1 MNDELKNIAATG
13 LSSDQ
18 VLALRQQFG
27 PNVFSRQRSARW
39 WKVMWDVIRE
49 PMFLLLAIA
58 SSLYFILHEARE
70 GWMMIFAMLFVIA
83 ISVWQDFRSK
93 RAIDALRQLTTP
105 TVSVVRDK
113 QTITISPAELVPG
126 DIVLLEEGVLV
137 PADAIILQ
145 AHDLTVNE
153 SVITGESLPVFKD
166 VSEKEGK
173 LFQGTLLET
182 GNCIAQVTATG
193 DRSVLGKIGRS
204 IASIETPPTLLQR
217 QIGRFIAV
225 FAWFGLGAF
234 LLIGVVNY
242 IGSHDLVQS
251 ALNSLTLAMALIPE
265 EIPVAFS
272 SFMAIGAFEMSKRG
286 IISRLPQTIENLG
299 AVSVLCLDK
308 TGTITQN
315 IMEVHTLYDLHADL
329 LTEKNDFSKNS
340 QILQLAALASED
352 TPFDSM
358 EKAIMAACAAINIP
372 RLPDQWK
379 QIHEYPLEGRPPMMT
394 HVFSSP
400 DKNVAVAKGAV
411 EKIIAVCS
419 SLTEQERVKV
429 QSIADKLA
437 AGGYRVLGICTAD
450 APGPQPK
457 SQEEFAW
464 RFSGLL
470 GLYDPP
476 KPNAV
481 EVFSELAVSKV
492 NVKLLT
498 GDNPQTAMTIATQ
511 CGIKHNGSHVNGE
524 DVMKMDEVQLRKTL
538 GEVQIFARMFPD
550 AKLKVIEALKQ
561 SGETVGMTG
570 DGVNDG
576 PALQAAH
583 IGIAM
588 GKKGTETA
596 RRAADLVL
604 TDDDISKIVAA
615 IRQGRKIFSNL
626 KKGLRYIIS
635 IHIPII
641 LTATIPLLAGWQFP
655 NIFQPIHI
663 IFLELIMGPTCSIFF
678 EKEPVEASL
687 VSAPPRNRT
696 DGFLLAREWMTS
708 IAQGMVISLGVLI
721 IYWHYMQQGSSI
733 QVVRSAV
740 MVTLIMCN
748 VLLTFSNRSFSAS
761 ILSTL
766 RYRNPLSLPVL
777 LATLVFLA
785 IIQLVPSVRELFGM
799 TLLSGMQLVYC
810 GLVSIA
816 AVMWIELWKFWKF
829 RV

>member
-1 MNDELKNIAATG
+1 MQDELQNITITG

-18 VLALRQQFG
+18 VLKLREQFG
-27 PNVFSRQRSARW
+27 LNLLSRQRSARW
-39 WKVMWDVIRE
+39 WKIIWDVVRE

-58 SSLYFILHEARE
+58 SSLYFILREPRE
-70 GWMMIFAMLFVIA
+70 GWMMLFAMAFVIA

-93 RAIDALRQLTTP
+93 RAIDALRELTTP
-105 TVSVVRDK
+105 TVKVVRDG
-113 QTITISPAELVPG
+113 QTVTVVPAELVPG

-137 PADAIILQ
+137 PADGVIIT

-153 SVITGESLPVFKD
+153 SVLTGESLPVSKTA
-166 VSEKEGK
+166 SEKEGK
-173 LFQGTLLET
+173 LFQGTLIEA
-182 GNCIAQVTATG
+182 GNCLARITATG

-204 IASIETPPTLLQR
+204 MAAIETPPTLLQR
-217 QIGRFIAV
+217 QIGRFISV

-234 LLIGVVNY
+234 LLIGLVNY
-242 IGSHDLVQS
+242 FSSYNLVQS

-272 SFMAIGAFEMSKRG
+272 SFMAIGAFQMSKRG

-315 IMEVHTLYDLHADL
+315 IMEVHTLYDLRNDL
-329 LTEKNDFSKNS
+329 LTEKQDFAKNA
-340 QILQLAALASED
+340 QLLRLAALASED
-352 TPFDSM
+352 IPFDSM
-358 EKAIMAACAAINIP
+358 EKAIMMACAAVGIS

-400 DKNVAVAKGAV
+400 GKNVAVAKGAV
-411 EKIIAVCS
+411 EKIIAVCL
-419 SLTEQERVKV
+419 SLTEQERIKV
-429 QSIADKLA
+429 ESIAEKLA
-437 AGGYRVLGICTAD
+437 AGGYRVLGICLAD
-450 APGPQPK
+450 ATEQYPK
-457 SQEEFAW
+457 SQEAFAW
-464 RFSGLL
+464 QFSGLL

-476 KPNAV
+476 KPNVV
-481 EVFSELAVSKV
+481 EVFSELAISKV
-492 NVKLLT
+492 KVKLLT

-511 CGIKHNGSHVNGE
+511 CGIAHNGSFIIG
-524 DVMKMDEVQLRKTL
+524 DDIMKMDAGLLRKAL
-538 GEVQIFARMFPD
+538 DKVQIFARMFPD

-561 SGETVGMTG
+561 AGETVGMTG

-576 PALQAAH
+576 PALQASH

-596 RRAADLVL
+596 RQAADLVL
-604 TDDDISKIVAA
+604 TDDDISKIVTA
-615 IRQGRKIFSNL
+615 IREGRKIFSNL

-641 LTATIPLLAGWQFP
+641 LTATIPLLARWQFP
-655 NIFQPIHI
+655 NVFQPIHI

-687 VSAPPRNRT
+687 VSAAPRNRSE
-696 DGFLLAREWMTS
+696 GFLLPGEWMTS
-708 IAQGMVISLGVLI
+708 ILQGVVISLGVLV
-721 IYWHYMQQGSSI
+721 IYWHYMQAGAALPT
-733 QVVRSAV
+733 VRSAV
-740 MVTLIMCN
+740 MVTLVMCN
-748 VLLTFSNRSFSAS
+748 VFLTFSNRSFSAS
-761 ILSTL
+761 ILTTL

-777 LATLVFLA
+777 MATLLFLA
-785 IIQLVPSVRELFGM
+785 VIELVPTVRDLFGM
-799 TLLSGMQLVYC
+799 TLLSGTQLLYC
-810 GLVSIA
+810 ALIAFA

-829 RV
+829 RC